1 MYNTKQTNF
10 NGNFFLALR
19 GSSFVFSLPC
29 LNKRKNNGCWEN
41 VKKKAHL
48 RWIYFFVKCEKNSAE
63 RNFPLSRHH
72 VPLFCLLLNS
82 HKEIKSL
89 ILWQLPYFIL
99 SVYSSSS
106 LNYFLIH
113 LLGTFSLIPFYILWF
128 QLHCLM
134 MMVDFFQFIKFCS
147 KLLLLVKQ
155 KSIFNL

>member
-1 MYNTKQTNF
+1 MTV
-10 NGNFFLALR
+10 NFFFALR

-48 RWIYFFVKCEKNSAE
+48 RWIYFLWNVKKNSAE

-99 SVYSSSS
+99 SSILIESS

-113 LLGTFSLIPFYILWF
+113 LFGTFSPPLY
-128 QLHCLM
+128 
-134 MMVDFFQFIKFCS
+134 S
-147 KLLLLVKQ
+147 LV
-155 KSIFNL
+155 SITFPDDGRVC